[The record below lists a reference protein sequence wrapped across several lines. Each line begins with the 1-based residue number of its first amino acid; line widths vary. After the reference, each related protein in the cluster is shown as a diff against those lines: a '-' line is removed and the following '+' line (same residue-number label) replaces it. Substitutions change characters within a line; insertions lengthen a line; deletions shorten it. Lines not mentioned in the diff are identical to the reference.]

1 MVCQGKGRILV
12 NHILSIAGLG
22 GFLHIAWAVPA
33 WEKPDLVL
41 KACRG
46 EIEEAH
52 VSWWGFDAH
61 DSTEFLQSAI
71 TSGVRR
77 LVLDRM
83 PSPWVTRPLVGVSNQ
98 EIVIADGAEIQ
109 ALRGAYSGVNDC
121 LLTFENTENFW
132 GQAPRNP

>member
-61 DSTEFLQSAI
+61 DSTEFLQS
-71 TSGVRR
+71 VRKTGGMR
-77 LVLDRM
+77 GD
-83 PSPWVTRPLVGVSNQ
+83 PSAEALSYKQVSRSASEPLP
-98 EIVIADGAEIQ
+98 
-109 ALRGAYSGVNDC
+109 LPRYS
-121 LLTFENTENFW
+121 
-132 GQAPRNP
+132 